1 VGCSKWYHESHNGK
15 RKMSKKLDTKERFPD
30 DAEISECCG
39 ATAGSSI
46 NDGLAICS
54 ECQEWADF
62 ESEEE

>member
-1 VGCSKWYHESHNGK
+1 
-15 RKMSKKLDTKERFPD
+15 MSKKLDTKERFPD